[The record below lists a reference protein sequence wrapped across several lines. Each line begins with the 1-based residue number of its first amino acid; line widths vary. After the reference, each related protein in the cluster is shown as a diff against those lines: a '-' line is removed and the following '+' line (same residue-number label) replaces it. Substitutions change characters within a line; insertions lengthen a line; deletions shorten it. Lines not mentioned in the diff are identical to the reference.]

1 MRSMKNFD
9 LVGKLECVW
18 QVGAI
23 CGEGP
28 IWIESEQSLYF
39 VDIDG
44 KRLHCFCEKTGS
56 KSSFELSEKTGWV
69 LPRRNKKD
77 SLIMGCKSGLYFF
90 DKSTGKTKFLMVPD
104 PEEKEN
110 RFNDGKCDKFGSIW
124 AGRSHDPETR
134 PTGYLYRI
142 DADLKFSKW
151 DGPYICPNGPAISKD
166 DKILYHV
173 DTFEG
178 CIWAF
183 DKFPDG
189 RISNRRK
196 FISLDKKIDG
206 FPDGLTVD
214 NKNRVWLAH
223 WGGARVSCFNPNGD
237 ILGFVQLP
245 VPQITSCAFGGSDL
259 STLYITSA
267 SRNLDLYKFPLAGAL
282 FRVKTNT
289 TGFATPH
296 FGG

>member
-1 MRSMKNFD
+1 MNNFD
-9 LVGKLECVW
+9 LVEKLECVW
-18 QVGAI
+18 KVGAI

-39 VDIDG
+39 LDIDG
-44 KRLHCFCEKTGS
+44 KKLHCFEEESGGRRS
-56 KSSFELSEKTGWV
+56 WELEEKTGWI
-69 LPRRNKKD
+69 LPRSNGRGF
-77 SLIMGCKSGLYFF
+77 IVGCKSGVYSL
-90 DKSTGKTKFLMVPD
+90 DISSGKREFLMVPD
-104 PEEKEN
+104 PEENEN
-110 RFNDGKCDKFGSIW
+110 RFNDAKCDKFGRIW
-124 AGRSHDPETR
+124 AGRSHDPEKK

-142 DADLKFSKW
+142 DSNLNCSKW

-189 RISNRRK
+189 SISNRRE
-196 FISLDKKIDG
+196 FVTLDNQLG
-206 FPDGLTVD
+206 FPDGITVD
-214 NKNRVWLAH
+214 NEERVWLAH
-223 WGGARVSCFNPNGD
+223 WGGSRVSCFNPKGE
-237 ILGFVQLP
+237 ILGYIQLS
-245 VPQITSCAFGGSDL
+245 VPQITSCAFGGADL

-267 SRNLDLYKFPLAGAL
+267 SRNLDLEEYPLAGAL

-289 TGFATPH
+289 KGFASPS